1 MIRAIKLAV
10 ACVDALVG
18 HEKEVEIGGP
28 EILTRRRIA
37 ELAFEALGTDPKI
50 RNQRKVLT
58 GLGLR
63 VTWLCGRHN
72 YDVAQFHT
80 FAQMTDLIAP
90 AHGLRTVADYFAELA
105 QAEEALLGEEFIVC
119 LGILVAQTNP

>member
-1 MIRAIKLAV
+1 M

-18 HEKEVEIGGP
+18 HEEEIEIGGP

-50 RNQRKVLT
+50 RNQPKVLA

-63 VTWLCGRHN
+63 VTWLRGRHN
-72 YDVAQFHT
+72 YDVAQFDT

-90 AHGLRTVADYFAELA
+90 AHGSRTIADYFAGLA
-105 QAEEALLGEEFIVC
+105 QAEG
-119 LGILVAQTNP
+119 G